1 PGGAD
6 ERVGEPP
13 GGAAD
18 EKVSE
23 VRGAPAA
30 RPPGEPGRDE
40 ELLFV
45 ASAAGGPRGR
55 DAAGG
60 DVCGATPVAQR
71 PARGFAVAENDTCAG
86 PERARR
92 RHSGPHEGRD
102 DVTTSTDRTDGR
114 RDGKP
119 SIGDLVS
126 TLSEKLSTLIRH
138 EIELAK
144 AEMAE
149 KAKHA
154 GLGIGL
160 FVGAGV
166 LAFWAT
172 GVLIA

>member
-1 PGGAD
+1 
-6 ERVGEPP
+6 
-13 GGAAD
+13 
-18 EKVSE
+18 
-23 VRGAPAA
+23 
-30 RPPGEPGRDE
+30 
-40 ELLFV
+40 
-45 ASAAGGPRGR
+45 
-55 DAAGG
+55 
-60 DVCGATPVAQR
+60 
-71 PARGFAVAENDTCAG
+71 
-86 PERARR
+86 
-92 RHSGPHEGRD
+92 
-102 DVTTSTDRTDGR
+102 VTTSTDRTDGR

-172 GVLIA
+172 GVLIATIILGIAEGLPAWLAALIVFVAILLVAGLMVFLGKRALEKSSPPVPERAQANIRLDVEAVRQGLAKEDASA